1 MSHLSKSDRGE
12 VGSPVGNW
20 GRVFLAEM
28 HGQRKIPVQRTAC
41 SKTREDNVAGG
52 EGGFGR
58 DVEDEVSEVT
68 WDHGGDSGSHSE

>member
-1 MSHLSKSDRGE
+1 MGKSI
-12 VGSPVGNW
+12 S
-20 GRVFLAEM
+20 GRNAWSEENSSAKNSMF
-28 HGQRKIPVQRTAC
+28 
-41 SKTREDNVAGG
+41 KTREDNVAGG